1 MKNIITG
8 IVLFSFPLLASA
20 ELDVVSEILIGKTQ
34 NKVHSTLQ
42 SDVSEEHYSSS
53 LKSDS
58 FGFRLGIN
66 FTDNFTIELAKQNHG
81 GVVNNFTLSFP
92 TMAPPSP
99 SGPIFLP
106 PEFDTIVEAS
116 IPIDIESIKLGVK
129 GQIELFKNAS
139 INARVGISHWEYG
152 EFTPQKLT
160 NVGASSSSGESG
172 NDIYYSLGAE
182 YKFTENF
189 YLGLDYSLFTINEIS
204 SLNNSVNGSYRHD
217 VKELSLVLGWAF

>member
-20 ELDVVSEILIGKTQ
+20 ELNVISEILIGKTQ

-53 LKSDS
+53 LKSNS

-66 FTDNFTIELAKQNHG
+66 FTNNFAIELAKQDHG
-81 GVVNNFTLSFP
+81 GVVNNFSLSFP

-106 PEFDTIVEAS
+106 PEFDTIVEAK
-116 IPIDIESIKLGVK
+116 IPIELESIKLGVK

-139 INARVGISHWEYG
+139 INARIGIAHWEYG
-152 EFTPQKLT
+152 EFTPQQHT
-160 NVGASSSSGESG
+160 NVGATPNSGESG

-189 YLGLDYSLFTINEIS
+189 YLGFDYSLFTINES
-204 SLNNSVNGSYRHD
+204 SGVNNSVSGSYKHD
-217 VKELSLVLGWAF
+217 VKDLSLVLGWAF